1 MEAAENRFKHTHLSC
16 PFCEH
21 NGCFS
26 INEDWSGY
34 CFSCKEYS
42 NDVRESYNG
51 DVDVLIEGKTAKT
64 KQQQAPLDSGSS
76 EVEGIIGAL
85 SDRGIT
91 EATAK
96 RYGVKIA
103 TDTRGKVTKHY
114 YPYFTSN
121 EITAVKTRDISSKQF
136 FWRGS
141 KSNTGLFGEQTA
153 PKSGKFITVVEG
165 ECDAMAGFELF
176 GGKWPVVS
184 IKSGAA
190 GAVKDI
196 KESLEFLEGYE
207 SVVICFDNDKP
218 GRQAARKV
226 ARILKPGT
234 ARIMTLPNGFK
245 DPNEMLRK
253 NSHSAFVKSFWEA
266 KVYTPSG
273 VLNVSDSKDK
283 FKNRKKKEA
292 VPYPW
297 SGLNSKLYGLRQGE
311 LVTLTGGTGLGK
323 SSVTRELEHW
333 LIKTTQDN
341 VGIISLEE
349 DWRRTVDGILSIEA
363 NARMYIDQIR
373 EQFTEK
379 EIDNMF
385 DILYDGENKNRV
397 WIHAHF
403 GTNDIDEIFS
413 KLRFMIVGCDCKWV
427 VVDHL
432 HMLVSS
438 LASGDERRSI
448 DNIMTRLRS
457 LVEETGAGII
467 LVSHLRRIDGNR
479 GHENGVETSLSH
491 LRGSQSIA
499 QLSDCV
505 ISLER
510 NQQSDDPVEAN
521 TTRIRILKSRYT
533 GDVGIATHLVYDRI
547 TGRLSEMDSDD
558 IMFSNEEETEVSLN
572 LS

>member
-1 MEAAENRFKHTHLSC
+1 VEAAENRFKHTHLSC
-16 PFCEH
+16 PSCEH

-26 INEDWSGY
+26 INEDGSGY
-34 CFSCKEYS
+34 CFSCKEYTS
-42 NDVRESYNG
+42 SVEAIPNIEDILKSKGSQSKGRVAYTAESE
-51 DVDVLIEGKTAKT
+51 LEGMF
-64 KQQQAPLDSGSS
+64 
-76 EVEGIIGAL
+76 GAL

-91 EATAK
+91 EETAK
-96 RYGVKIA
+96 KFGVKIV
-103 TDTRGKVTKHY
+103 TDKQGKVVQHI

-121 EITAVKTRDISSKQF
+121 EITASKTRYVDQKF
-136 FWRGS
+136 FSWKGS
-141 KSNTGLFGEQTA
+141 PSNTGLFGQQIA
-153 PKSGKFITVVEG
+153 SKKGKFITIVEG
-165 ECDAMAGFELF
+165 ECDAMAAYELL
-176 GGKWPVVS
+176 GSKWPVVS

-190 GAVKDI
+190 GAVKDV

-207 SVVICFDNDKP
+207 HVVLAFDNDKP
-218 GRQAARKV
+218 GRQAARQV
-226 ARILKPGT
+226 ARILKPGS
-234 ARIMTLPNGFK
+234 AMIMSLPDDFK
-245 DPNEMLRK
+245 DPNEMLKK
-253 NSHSAFVKSFWEA
+253 NAHTSFIKSFWEA
-266 KVYTPSG
+266 KIYTPSG

-297 SGLNSKLYGLRQGE
+297 RGLNDKLYGLRQGE

-323 SSVTRELEHW
+323 SSVTREIEHW

-363 NARMYIDQIR
+363 NARLYIDQVR
-373 EQFTEK
+373 DQFSEE
-379 EIDNMF
+379 EIDRMF

-438 LASGDERRSI
+438 LAGGDERRSI

-457 LVEETGAGII
+457 LVEETGAGLI
-467 LVSHLRRIDGNR
+467 LVSHLRRVEGNK

-510 NQQSDDPVEAN
+510 NQQSDDPIEAN
-521 TTRIRILKSRYT
+521 TTKIRVLKSRYT
-533 GDVGIATHLVYDRI
+533 GDVGIATHLVYDKE
-547 TGRLSEMDSDD
+547 TGRLDEISLDD
-558 IMFSNEEETEVSLN
+558 IILSADKEQETALN
-572 LS
+572 LDMI

>member
-153 PKSGKFITVVEG
+153 PKRGKFITVVEG

>member
-1 MEAAENRFKHTHLSC
+1 VEAAENRFKHTHLSC

-51 DVDVLIEGKTAKT
+51 DVDALIEGKTAKT

-153 PKSGKFITVVEG
+153 PKRGKFITVVEG

>member
-1 MEAAENRFKHTHLSC
+1 VEAAENRFKHTHLSC
-16 PFCEH
+16 PSCEH
-21 NGCFS
+21 KGCFS
-26 INEDWSGY
+26 INEDGSGY
-34 CFSCKEYS
+34 CFSCKKYTS
-42 NDVRESYNG
+42 NVETITNIKEVIQSKGSGTASKNKVAYTAEEE
-51 DVDVLIEGKTAKT
+51 LEGMF
-64 KQQQAPLDSGSS
+64 
-76 EVEGIIGAL
+76 GAL

-91 EATAK
+91 EETAK
-96 RYGVKIA
+96 KFGVKIV
-103 TDTRGKVTKHY
+103 TDTQGKVLQHI

-121 EITAVKTRDISSKQF
+121 EITASKTRYVDQKF
-136 FWRGS
+136 FSWKGTP
-141 KSNTGLFGEQTA
+141 SNTGLFGQQVA
-153 PKSGKFITVVEG
+153 PKNGKFITIVEG
-165 ECDAMAGFELF
+165 ECDAMAAYELL
-176 GGKWPVVS
+176 GSKWPVVS

-207 SVVICFDNDKP
+207 TVVLAFDNDKP
-218 GRQAARKV
+218 GRQASRQV
-226 ARILKPGT
+226 ARILKPGS
-234 ARIMTLPNGFK
+234 ARLMTLPNGFK

-253 NSHSAFVKSFWEA
+253 NAHSAFIKAFWEA
-266 KVYTPSG
+266 KIYTPSG

-283 FKNRKKKEA
+283 FKNRKKREA

-297 SGLNSKLYGLRQGE
+297 RGLNDKLYGLRQGE

-333 LIKTTQDN
+333 LIKTTKHN

-363 NARMYIDQIR
+363 NARMYIDQVR
-373 EQFTEK
+373 EQFTE
-379 EIDNMF
+379 EQIDKMF
-385 DILYDGENKNRV
+385 DILYDGKNKNRV

-438 LASGDERRSI
+438 LEGGDERRAI

-457 LVEETGAGII
+457 LVEETGVGLI
-467 LVSHLRRIDGNR
+467 LVSHLRRVDGNK

-510 NQQSDDPVEAN
+510 NQQADDAVEAN
-521 TTRIRILKSRYT
+521 TTKIRVLKSRYT
-533 GDVGIATHLVYDRI
+533 GDVGVATSLVYDKE
-547 TGRLSEMDSDD
+547 TGRLNEVEMGDLILSSDK
-558 IMFSNEEETEVSLN
+558 EQETRLN
-572 LS
+572 LDAL

>member
-1 MEAAENRFKHTHLSC
+1 MEAVEKGFKYTHLSC
-16 PFCEH
+16 PSCEH

-26 INEDWSGY
+26 INEDGSGY
-34 CFSCKEYS
+34 CFSCKEY
-42 NDVRESYNG
+42 V
-51 DVDVLIEGKTAKT
+51 
-64 KQQQAPLDSGSS
+64 S
-76 EVEGIIGAL
+76 EVENVEELAQGKQIRNVKSERSSVVESELEGMFGAL
-85 SDRGIT
+85 TDRGIS
-91 EATAK
+91 EETAK
-96 RYGVKIA
+96 KFGVKII
-103 TDTRGKVTKHY
+103 TNTQGKVVQHI

-121 EITAVKTRDISSKQF
+121 EITAAKTRYVDQKF
-136 FWRGS
+136 FSWKGS
-141 KSNTGLFGEQTA
+141 APNTGLFGQQIA
-153 PKSGKFITVVEG
+153 PKSGKFITIVEG

-196 KESLEFLEGYE
+196 KESLEFVEGYE
-207 SVVICFDNDKP
+207 NAVICFDNDKP
-218 GRQAARKV
+218 GREAARKV
-226 ARILKPGT
+226 ARVLKPGS

-245 DPNEMLRK
+245 DPNEMLKK
-253 NSHSAFVKSFWEA
+253 NAHSAFVKSFWEA
-266 KVYTPSG
+266 KIYTPSG

-283 FKNRKKKEA
+283 FKDREKKEA
-292 VPYPW
+292 APYPW
-297 SGLNSKLYGLRQGE
+297 KGLNDKLYGLRQGE

-333 LIKTTQDN
+333 LIKTTKDN

-363 NARMYIDQIR
+363 NARMYIDHVR
-373 EQFTEK
+373 EQFTE
-379 EIDNMF
+379 EQIDKMF
-385 DILYDGENKNRV
+385 DILYDGKNKNRV

-413 KLRFMIVGCDCKWV
+413 KLRFMIVGCDCKWI

-438 LASGDERRSI
+438 LAVGDERRSI

-457 LVEETGAGII
+457 LVEETGAGLI
-467 LVSHLRRIDGNR
+467 LVSHLRRVDGNK

-510 NQQSDDPVEAN
+510 NQQSDDATEAN

-533 GDVGIATHLVYDRI
+533 GDVGVATHLIYDRE
-547 TGRLSEMDSDD
+547 TGRLSEMDTDD
-558 IMFSNEEETEVSLN
+558 LTLSTDKEQETSLN
-572 LS
+572 LDQL

>member
-21 NGCFS
+21 KGCFS

-42 NDVRESYNG
+42 KDVREAYEG
-51 DVDVLIEGKTAKT
+51 DIDVLITGETNKT
-64 KQQQAPLDSGSS
+64 QQRQASLDSSAS
-76 EVEGIIGAL
+76 EVEGIFGAL

-103 TDTRGKVTKHY
+103 TDIRGKVIKHY

-121 EITAVKTRDISSKQF
+121 EITAVKSRDIGSKQF

-141 KSNTGLFGEQTA
+141 KSNTGLFGEQIA
-153 PKSGKFITVVEG
+153 PKRGKFITVVEG

-190 GAVKDI
+190 GVVKDI
-196 KESLEFLEGYE
+196 KESLEFIEGYE
-207 SVVICFDNDKP
+207 SVVLCFDNDKP

-234 ARIMTLPNGFK
+234 ARIMTLPNGYK

-253 NSHSAFVKSFWEA
+253 NAHAAFVKSFWEA

-283 FKNRKKKEA
+283 FKEREKKEA

-297 SGLNSKLYGLRQGE
+297 SGLNAKLYGLRQGE

-373 EQFTEK
+373 EQFSEK
-379 EIDNMF
+379 EIDKMF
-385 DILYDGENKNRV
+385 DILYDGKNKNRV

-413 KLRFMIVGCDCKWV
+413 KLRFMIVGCECKWI

-438 LASGDERRSI
+438 LIEGDERRAI

-467 LVSHLRRIDGNR
+467 LVSHLRRVDGNR

-510 NQQSDDPVEAN
+510 NQQADDPTEAN

-533 GDVGIATHLVYDRI
+533 GDVGIATHLVYDRH
-547 TGRLSEMDSDD
+547 TGRLNELDMDD
-558 IMFSNEEETEVSLN
+558 ISLSTEKETEVSLN